1 MISCKKKCLESYP
14 KYKIR
19 LQALSLKDFT
29 HGDRAS
35 ISLMFVIMFPVILVT
50 VMYFKDVMEA
60 DYVAVESQA
69 IVDTA
74 VRGSALTGQGQ
85 RIEGNVVCIIP
96 YDDEDQEHSGYHVA
110 KALLQENIMNLPP
123 NARDAIQEKLDDE
136 EIDGLVADN
145 TELSESGISK
155 ITLNYKYEP
164 SFFMFGKQIRI
175 NKTSVAK
182 CTASGKADDGNHLTE
197 LGGTFQGPSGRET
210 FYDLDMSLIIYN
222 MQNSLEDFARLPEL
236 KNFKYRVRDDGVKVV
251 YDDTHEYVI
260 VAANLQTH
268 PKGSIV
274 ETSLGQAIVLDLCGA
289 ASSEPTLLDI
299 ATTWSGDRKGNS
311 YYIDSDGI
319 AHR

>member
-14 KYKIR
+14 KYKIH

-197 LGGTFQGPSGRET
+197 LGGTFQGPSGKET
-210 FYDLDMSLIIYN
+210 YYN
-222 MQNSLEDFARLPEL
+222 MNMACLVYQAQHTTGLFANIPEV
-236 KNFKYRVRDDGVKVV
+236 KDYKYHVRDDGVKMLGP
-251 YDDTHEYVI
+251 YVM
-260 VAANLQTH
+260 VAANLGVH
-268 PKGSIV
+268 PRGSLV
-274 ETSLGQAIVLDLCGA
+274 ETSLGTGIVVDTGGFA
-289 ASSEPTLLDI
+289 EGNPTQLDI
-299 ATTWSGDRKGNS
+299 AVDWRSRLPSECYRSITE
-311 YYIDSDGI
+311 DGI
-319 AHR
+319 AQ

>member
-60 DYVAVESQA
+60 DYVAIESQA

-123 NARDAIQEKLDDE
+123 NARDAIQEKL
-136 EIDGLVADN
+136 
-145 TELSESGISK
+145 
-155 ITLNYKYEP
+155 
-164 SFFMFGKQIRI
+164 
-175 NKTSVAK
+175 
-182 CTASGKADDGNHLTE
+182 
-197 LGGTFQGPSGRET
+197 
-210 FYDLDMSLIIYN
+210 
-222 MQNSLEDFARLPEL
+222 ED
-236 KNFKYRVRDDGVKVV
+236 
-251 YDDTHEYVI
+251 
-260 VAANLQTH
+260 
-268 PKGSIV
+268 
-274 ETSLGQAIVLDLCGA
+274 
-289 ASSEPTLLDI
+289 
-299 ATTWSGDRKGNS
+299 
-311 YYIDSDGI
+311 
-319 AHR
+319 